1 MIWFVLL
8 YLVSIVAANIT
19 VSLWQW
25 MAYVNSVL
33 FIGLD
38 LTLKDKF
45 QLQLRWWQVLSI
57 VLLGGLITFIINAS
71 FMPIAIAST
80 VALIGAFSVDYICFM
95 LFKQSIWHRVMI
107 SNVFGAFTDSLL
119 FALLAPFPF
128 TWGFVAIMSVL
139 KIIGGAISGY
149 ILIKKGILR

>member
-1 MIWFVLL
+1 MIWLVAL
-8 YLVSIVAANIT
+8 YLVSVVAANVT

-25 MAYVNSVL
+25 MAYINSIV

-45 QLQLRWWQVLSI
+45 QLHLTWWQILSI
-57 VLLGGLITFIINAS
+57 VSAGGILTFILNAS
-71 FMPIAIAST
+71 FMSIAIAST
-80 VALIGAFSVDYICFM
+80 VALIGAFSVDALVFQ
-95 LFKQSIWHRVMI
+95 LFKQNIWYRVML
-107 SNVFGAFTDSLL
+107 SNIFGAFADSLL
-119 FALLAPFPF
+119 FALLAPFSF
-128 TWGFVAIMSVL
+128 TWVFVLTMTAL